1 MNKYYLI
8 LIGCLLLL
16 NACTNK
22 SENSIPDSPNIIL
35 IITDDQGY
43 GDFGFYGNPHVRTP
57 FLDSLARMS
66 TRFNQFYVCPVCA
79 PTRAGL
85 MTGRYAL
92 HTGVYDTYNGGAI
105 MHADEVTLAEI
116 LKDAGYV
123 TGIFGK
129 WHLGDSY
136 PFRPGDQGFKTSLV
150 HRAGGIGQPG
160 DHFGNFTR
168 PDSSY
173 FNPVLLR
180 DGKEIN
186 TKGFCSDV
194 FTRAAIEFI
203 EEHCSDEV
211 DQPFFLYLAYNAP
224 HTPLQLPGEYLEMY
238 KDINISS
245 GDYPDRGR
253 FPDMNAKDIE
263 DARRVYG
270 MVTNIDDNLQLLFNK
285 LTELEMIERTLI
297 VFLTDNGP
305 QQRRYT
311 AGFRERKGSVY
322 EGGIRVPS
330 FWYWKGNLTGNFEIN
345 DPAANIDVLP
355 TILDLCGI
363 DLPTGLDLDGRSL
376 AALLR
381 GEVSSLPERT
391 LFFEWQRGFT
401 EPYRNIAVRKGD
413 YKMVGNIEY
422 PEDPAGLEL
431 YHISDD
437 PYELNDISKENTEMI
452 HTLKS
457 EFDRWYSEVIANE
470 KLVTPPRII
479 IGSDNENPVIL
490 NRNDWK
496 GAKAKQWGSAD
507 AYGYWDVTFAA
518 DGLYNVKLQFADHFS
533 REGRI
538 FIRAGTVRRSLVNQD
553 TTTNRLL
560 LPDVPFREGDYMLE
574 AWYDSWGKVYT
585 PMYVEIEKSSE

>member
-1 MNKYYLI
+1 M
-8 LIGCLLLL
+8 LLVFSLSLL
-16 NACTNK
+16 NAC
-22 SENSIPDSPNIIL
+22 SDQARIPETDSPNIIL

-43 GDFGFYGNPHVRTP
+43 GDFGFYGNPHVKTP

-92 HTGVYDTYNGGAI
+92 RTGVYDTYNGGAI

-116 LKDAGYV
+116 LKDAGYS

-136 PFRPGDQGFKTSLV
+136 PFRPVDQGFKTSLV
-150 HRAGGIGQPG
+150 HHAGGIGQPG
-160 DHFGNFTR
+160 DHFGNFMR

-173 FNPVLLR
+173 FNPILFR
-180 DGKEIN
+180 DGNEAE
-186 TKGFCSDV
+186 TEGYCSDI

-203 EEHCSDEV
+203 ENHFREGV
-211 DQPFFLYLAYNAP
+211 NNPFFLYLAFNAP

-238 KDINISS
+238 KDIEITPGN
-245 GDYPDRGR
+245 YPEKGR
-253 FPDMNAKDIE
+253 FPEMNAKDSE
-263 DARRVYG
+263 DAKRVYG
-270 MVTNIDDNLQLLFNK
+270 MVTNIDDNLNLLFHK
-285 LTELEMIERTLI
+285 LTELELVEHTLI

-330 FWYWKGNLTGNFEIN
+330 FWYWKGNFTEDFEID
-345 DPAANIDVLP
+345 DPAANIDILP
-355 TILDLCGI
+355 TLLELCGVNI
-363 DLPTGLDLDGRSL
+363 PSGLDLDGRSL
-376 AALLR
+376 APLLW
-381 GEVSSLPERT
+381 GEVETLPERT
-391 LFFEWQRGFT
+391 LFFEWQRGYT
-401 EPYRNIAVRKGD
+401 EPYRNIAIRKGN

-422 PEDPAGLEL
+422 FEDPAGLEL
-431 YHISDD
+431 YHIFND
-437 PYELNDISKENTEMI
+437 PYEMNDIGKENPEMVND
-452 HTLKS
+452 LKN
-457 EFDRWYSEVIANE
+457 EFDQWYSEVIANR
-470 KLVTPPRII
+470 KLVIPPRII
-479 IGSDNENPVIL
+479 IGTDKENPVIL

-496 GAKAKQWGSAD
+496 GAKAMQWRSPD

-518 DGLYNVKLQFADHFS
+518 GGLYDVRIQFADHFS

-538 FIRAGTVRRSLVNQD
+538 FIRAGTIQRSLMNRD
-553 TTTNRLL
+553 TTINQILL
-560 LPDVPFREGDYMLE
+560 TDVPFREGDCMLE
-574 AWYDSWGKVYT
+574 AWYDSWGRIYT
-585 PMYVEIEKSSE
+585 PIFVEIEKNKP

>member
-1 MNKYYLI
+1 MKKIFWL
-8 LIGCLLLL
+8 LVFCLCLF
-16 NACTNK
+16 NACGDQA
-22 SENSIPDSPNIIL
+22 SFPESDSPNIIL

-57 FLDSLARMS
+57 FLDNLARMS

-116 LKDAGYV
+116 LKDAGYS

-136 PFRPGDQGFKTSLV
+136 PFRPADQGFQESLV

-173 FNPVLLR
+173 FNSFLYR
-180 DGKEIN
+180 DGREVE
-186 TKGFCSDV
+186 TQGYCSDV
-194 FTRAAIEFI
+194 FTGAAMEFI
-203 EEHCSDEV
+203 EKNCSD
-211 DQPFFLYLAYNAP
+211 DINQPFFIYLAYNAP
-224 HTPLQLPGEYLEMY
+224 HTPLQVPGEYLEMY
-238 KDINISS
+238 RDIDISI
-245 GDYPDRGR
+245 GDYPDKGQ
-253 FPDMNAKDIE
+253 FPEMNEKDID

-285 LTELEMIERTLI
+285 LTELELIERTLI

-311 AGFRERKGSVY
+311 AGLRERKGSVY
-322 EGGIRVPS
+322 EGGIRVPC
-330 FWYWKGNLTGNFEIN
+330 FWYWKGHLTDNFEID

-363 DLPTGLDLDGRSL
+363 DLPKGIDLDGRSL
-376 AALLR
+376 APLLR

-422 PEDPAGLEL
+422 SEDPAGLEL

-437 PYELNDISKENTEMI
+437 PYELNDISKKNPEMV

-457 EFDRWYSEVIANE
+457 EFDRWYSKMIVNE

-479 IGSDNENPVIL
+479 IGSENENPVIL

-496 GAKAKQWGSAD
+496 GAKAKQWSSPD
-507 AYGYWDVTFAA
+507 AYGYWDVTFAE
-518 DGLYNVKLQFADHFS
+518 DGLYNVKLRFADHFT

-538 FIRAGTVRRSLVNQD
+538 FIRAGTVQRSMVNQD

-585 PMYVEIEKSSE
+585 PIYVEVEKSSE